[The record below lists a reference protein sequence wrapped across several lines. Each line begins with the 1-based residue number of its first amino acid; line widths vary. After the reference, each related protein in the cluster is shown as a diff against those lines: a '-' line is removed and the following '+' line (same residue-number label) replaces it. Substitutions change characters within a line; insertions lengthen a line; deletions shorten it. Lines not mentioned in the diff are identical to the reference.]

1 MTRRRVSL
9 RWPAAVAVGVATL
22 VIATSRGVF
31 PGVTVTLSMLLT
43 LGTLA
48 VWRPE

>member
-1 MTRRRVSL
+1 MSL
-9 RWPAAVAVGVATL
+9 RWPAAVSVGAATL
-22 VIATSRGVF
+22 VTATEAGAF

>member
-1 MTRRRVSL
+1 MTRHVSL
-9 RWPAAVAVGVATL
+9 RWPAAIGVGAATL
-22 VIATSRGVF
+22 VIATKAGAF

>member
-1 MTRRRVSL
+1 MTRRPVSL
-9 RWPAAVAVGVATL
+9 RWPAALAVGAATL
-22 VIATSRGVF
+22 VIATKAGAF

-43 LGTLA
+43 LGALA

>member
-1 MTRRRVSL
+1 MTRRVSL
-9 RWPAAVAVGVATL
+9 RWPAAVSVGAATL
-22 VIATSRGVF
+22 VIATKAGAF

-48 VWRPE
+48 AWRPE